1 MDRVLAA
8 TFPSLCRVR
17 WAREIASV
25 LCGESLNDMIRRR
38 AFPAVGATVAAI
50 DARLTSYAFA
60 GFDALRAQLFSAL
73 AGSLGRLI
81 LAHVA
86 DKDDE
91 AKIEAIGKSKYYS
104 ELATWYLYR
113 HLSSPNSALGID
125 MKAVDTVVGN
135 LLWLATR
142 DRSFDEHVLAVAR
155 CRAAAD
161 VLQRVGKETE
171 QARLTVDETY
181 RGILA
186 LGPKRIPTEKLNSL
200 RLMVSEC
207 PPNAQ
212 DVRQCVVDVFETRR
226 QDPNSRVREIA
237 RLGLEDLEKTS
248 PKGLFPLSRSGS
260 RPDRCLP
267 CDCTHEEVEL
277 LVSNAVKRAYHFIDE
292 ESLIGPTDAEY
303 TFCHFTVILVTQYG
317 TTTERTRHFDFEDK
331 RYGWGWTNGRSR
343 EATSRRS

>member
-1 MDRVLAA
+1 MA
-8 TFPSLCRVR
+8 T
-17 WAREIASV
+17 
-25 LCGESLNDMIRRR
+25 RRR
-38 AFPAVGATVAAI
+38 GWSRSVRRPDGP
-50 DARLTSYAFA
+50 RESRPHRCTSGQRF
-60 GFDALRAQLFSAL
+60 LR
-73 AGSLGRLI
+73 
-81 LAHVA
+81 HVI
-86 DKDDE
+86 DDE

-237 RLGLEDLEKTS
+237 RLGLEDLEDEPQRIVS
-248 PKGLFPLSRSGS
+248 
-260 RPDRCLP
+260 
-267 CDCTHEEVEL
+267 
-277 LVSNAVKRAYHFIDE
+277 LVSQRIEARQVLAVRLHA
-292 ESLIGPTDAEY
+292 
-303 TFCHFTVILVTQYG
+303 
-317 TTTERTRHFDFEDK
+317 
-331 RYGWGWTNGRSR
+331 
-343 EATSRRS
+343 